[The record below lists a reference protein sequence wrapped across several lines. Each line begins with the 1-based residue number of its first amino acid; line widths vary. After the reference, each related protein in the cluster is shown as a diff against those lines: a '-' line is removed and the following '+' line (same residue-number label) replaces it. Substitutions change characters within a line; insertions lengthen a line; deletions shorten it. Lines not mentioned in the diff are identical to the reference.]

1 MTVSIQAKKTDIKA
15 CTLLLVL
22 LLFGLSGTFA
32 KKAPGMPFSAQMIH
46 HAIASDTGNI
56 VALTEF
62 GVKPNSFENASAGV
76 KKALAFCKEKSAD
89 TLLLPG
95 GRIDLWPEYGFKREL
110 YISNCTEDDSLSK
123 IKNIGFLL
131 DGFKNLVVEGNNTL
145 VVLHGKMVSFAIL
158 NSKNIQLKNIRFDY
172 ERPTISELSILKVAP
187 QYIETVLHP
196 DSKYAIDN
204 GRIAFYGE
212 GWKSK
217 SYHTILF
224 EADKNLMKYSSF
236 KPLSESRAIQTS
248 PLHVTFRGG
257 FSKTNFHPGD
267 ILTIRDPYRD
277 NAGAFI
283 HLSKNIRIE
292 NVKMHYMHG
301 LGIVSQFSENIS
313 LVKVAVAPRENSG
326 RVVSAFADCFHFS
339 GCKGSILVDSCFT
352 SGSHD
357 DPINVHGTH
366 LKIISIAPGNK
377 LTIRFMHHQ
386 TYGFKAFF
394 ASDSIAFVNP
404 KTLMSIGFAKLKSAK
419 LVNKREMEIELEEPL
434 PENIKTGD
442 CIENITWTPEVTI
455 RNSRFERT
463 NTRGILVT
471 TRKKVLIENNTFYRT
486 GMHAIL
492 IADDAL
498 SWYESGAV
506 RDVTIRNNIFED
518 CGYNSAPGN
527 YIIAI
532 APENHELVTGHFVH
546 KNIRIENNIFKVY
559 DYPLLLARSTN
570 GLIFK
575 GNTIIQTDLLTPGLQ
590 RPAFGL
596 TACKNVRI
604 EKNDVRT
611 NEKLIINL
619 AGMSSKDVKTDIK

>member
-1 MTVSIQAKKTDIKA
+1 
-15 CTLLLVL
+15 
-22 LLFGLSGTFA
+22 
-32 KKAPGMPFSAQMIH
+32 
-46 HAIASDTGNI
+46 
-56 VALTEF
+56 
-62 GVKPNSFENASAGV
+62 
-76 KKALAFCKEKSAD
+76 
-89 TLLLPG
+89 
-95 GRIDLWPEYGFKREL
+95 
-110 YISNCTEDDSLSK
+110 
-123 IKNIGFLL
+123 
-131 DGFKNLVVEGNNTL
+131 
-145 VVLHGKMVSFAIL
+145 
-158 NSKNIQLKNIRFDY
+158 
-172 ERPTISELSILKVAP
+172 
-187 QYIETVLHP
+187 
-196 DSKYAIDN
+196 
-204 GRIAFYGE
+204 
-212 GWKSK
+212 
-217 SYHTILF
+217 
-224 EADKNLMKYSSF
+224 
-236 KPLSESRAIQTS
+236 
-248 PLHVTFRGG
+248 
-257 FSKTNFHPGD
+257 
-267 ILTIRDPYRD
+267 
-277 NAGAFI
+277 
-283 HLSKNIRIE
+283 
-292 NVKMHYMHG
+292 
-301 LGIVSQFSENIS
+301 
-313 LVKVAVAPRENSG
+313 
-326 RVVSAFADCFHFS
+326 
-339 GCKGSILVDSCFT
+339 
-352 SGSHD
+352 
-357 DPINVHGTH
+357 
-366 LKIISIAPGNK
+366 
-377 LTIRFMHHQ
+377 MHHQ